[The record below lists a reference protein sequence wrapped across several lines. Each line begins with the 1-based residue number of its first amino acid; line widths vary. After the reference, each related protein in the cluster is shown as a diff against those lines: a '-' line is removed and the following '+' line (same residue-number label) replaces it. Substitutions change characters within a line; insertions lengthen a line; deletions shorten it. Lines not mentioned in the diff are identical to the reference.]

1 MSKLKL
7 IKLAVVAREE
17 DVDEI
22 AREMEKS
29 HIAQMGF
36 YTFDCGGVED
46 LADEDL
52 DFIIDELPD
61 WLIDELEQ
69 EQKIADQLRY

>member
-22 AREMEKS
+22 AIEMEKS

-36 YTFDCGGVED
+36 YTFDCGAVED
-46 LADEDL
+46 LTDEDL
-52 DFIIDELPD
+52 DFIVDELPD
-61 WLIDELEQ
+61 WLVDETT
-69 EQKIADQLRY
+69 QKC